1 MSPRASSALA
11 PVARLLV
18 AALLWGGCTKEES
31 SSETM
36 GTAEERTLQKLRQ
49 EVDRVNK
56 GGRPATGPEAAR
68 GAQNAQLAG
77 LAAGLDEAVPRQL
90 GVPESNETVHVDTVA
105 VKLTALES
113 SHSVKGSG
121 KMGVTSEELFLRV
134 QLITQNVGPKPATL
148 DLESAKVVDAQGA
161 SYALARDAQ
170 ALAGTRPLRRTWALE
185 ERADVILFFELPPPV
200 LREGAL
206 HLVLQGTGGEVR
218 IPLR

>member
-1 MSPRASSALA
+1 
-11 PVARLLV
+11 
-18 AALLWGGCTKEES
+18 
-31 SSETM
+31 M

>member
-1 MSPRASSALA
+1 MSPRASTALSPA
-11 PVARLLV
+11 ARLLA
-18 AALLWGGCTKEES
+18 AALLWGGCTKEETPP
-31 SSETM
+31 EAM

-49 EVDRVNK
+49 EVDRVNQ

-68 GAQNAQLAG
+68 GAPNEQLAG
-77 LAAGLDEAVPRQL
+77 LAAGLDEAVPKKL
-90 GVPESNETVHVDTVA
+90 GVPEPNETVHVDTVA
-105 VKLTALES
+105 MKLTALES

-121 KMGVTSEELFLRV
+121 KMGVTSEDLFLRV
-134 QLITQNVGPKPATL
+134 QLISQNVGPKPASL
-148 DLESAKVVDAQGA
+148 DLDSAKVVDAKGA
-161 SYALARDAQ
+161 SYPLARDAQ

-185 ERADVILFFELPPPV
+185 ERSDVILLFELPPPV